1 MNLLLDTHAFIWMD
15 RQPDKL
21 PARTYE
27 ACRNADNNLFL
38 SVVSVWEMQIKVS
51 LGKLQF
57 SRPLRHVVEEQCA
70 NGVMI
75 LPVKPSHLW
84 KLSELPTLHND
95 PFDRLLIAQSL
106 DEDLHLISNDAAVRS
121 YPVELFWE

>member
-1 MNLLLDTHAFIWMD
+1 MKLLLDTHAFIWMD

-27 ACRNADNNLFL
+27 ACRNADNSLFL

-51 LGKLQF
+51 LGKLRF
-57 SRPLRHVVEEQCA
+57 SRSLRDVVEAQCS
-70 NGVMI
+70 NGVTI
-75 LPVKPSHLW
+75 LPVKLPHLW
-84 KLSELPTLHND
+84 RLADLPALHND

-106 DEDLHLISNDAAVRS
+106 DEDLHLISNDAAVRN
-121 YPVELFWE
+121 YPVQLFWE